1 MINKKIQ
8 EGFKIKGHLR
18 ATIRDAKTGEIKRVY
33 EYKNLNPT
41 TLFTMIANNLTEPDP
56 DNAMVINYG
65 AVGTGTNVPALA
77 NTTLQT
83 ELERTFVAS
92 LSNVGPIAYITAFFN
107 ETQGNGVLREAG
119 LFSNGTSSANT
130 GVLVSRVNINI
141 TKSVTESLTLDWTI
155 TIG

>member
-1 MINKKIQ
+1 M
-8 EGFKIKGHLR
+8 KGELI
-18 ATIRDAKTGEIKRVY
+18 ATIRDAKTGKIKRTY
-33 EYKNLNPT
+33 QYKNLNPT
-41 TLFTMIANNLTEPDP
+41 ALFTMIANNLTSPNP
-56 DNAMVINYG
+56 DNSMRVNYG

-83 ELERTFVAS
+83 ELERTNIAS

-107 ETQGNGVLREAG
+107 ENQGNGVLREAG
-119 LFSNGTSSANT
+119 LFANGTGTANT

-141 TKSVTESLTLDWTI
+141 TKTVTESLTLDWTI